1 VRATTTVPTT
11 SRGSYRVRATTT
23 VPTTSRGSYRVR
35 ATTTVPTTPRGS
47 YRVRA
52 TTTVPTTPR
61 GSYRVRAATFAS
73 VLVALAGG
81 VGAARFLRGLVQVVA
96 PEDVTVVVNTG
107 DDDWF
112 YGLLVCPDLDTV
124 TYTLAGAENPETGWG
139 LEGETFTTLSA
150 LERYGASDALPTWFR
165 LGDRDLATHL
175 YRRQRLRAGAPL
187 STIGAEI
194 AAAWGVRPRVVPMTD
209 DRVSTRI
216 DVLGA
221 DGSVVELRMQE
232 WFVRDRAEPP
242 VVAVR
247 FQGAARAAP
256 APRVLDALHDAET
269 IIVCPSNPVIS
280 IGPIVAVPGVRDAL
294 RGRRERVV
302 GVSPIIAGAPV
313 KGPADRLMAP
323 LGMEVSC
330 VGVARAYRDFCS
342 ALVIDAGD
350 AARAAEV
357 EAVGVRAAVA
367 DTLMRDA
374 RVAAALAQHTLDAVA

>member
-1 VRATTTVPTT
+1 VCATTTALTT
-11 SRGSYRVRATTT
+11 SGVVS
-23 VPTTSRGSYRVR
+23 
-35 ATTTVPTTPRGS
+35 
-47 YRVRA
+47 
-52 TTTVPTTPR
+52 
-61 GSYRVRAATFAS
+61 RVRAATFAS
-73 VLVALAGG
+73 MLVALAGG

-124 TYTLAGAENPETGWG
+124 TYTLAGAENPEMGWG
-139 LEGETFTTLSA
+139 LDGETFATLSA
-150 LERYGASDALPTWFR
+150 LERYAESHSLPTWFR

-175 YRRQRLRAGAPL
+175 YRRERLRASAPL
-187 STIGAEI
+187 STITVEI
-194 AAAWGVRPRVVPMTD
+194 AAAWGVRSRLVPMTD
-209 DRVSTRI
+209 ERVSTRI
-216 DVLGA
+216 DARAA
-221 DGSVVELRMQE
+221 DGSVAELRMQE

-256 APRVLDALHDAET
+256 APGVLDALDDAET

-280 IGPIVAVPGVRDAL
+280 IGPIVAVPGVREAL
-294 RGRRERVV
+294 RRRRDRVV

-330 VGVARAYRDFCS
+330 VGVARAYRDICS

-350 AARAAEV
+350 ASRAAEV
-357 EAVGVRAAVA
+357 ESVGVRAVVA